1 MLSADVDAVARK
13 LLIIAREGLSHTKH
27 QNVMRI
33 SVLRWFLMW
42 PQVRPQGPPIA
53 SHGRAHACGQYHPA
67 VLWFGSAGARVLEA
81 RVPLQRRP
89 AVGAL
94 LPHHGRAMEVGR
106 ARHSLGRYGV
116 LALLPCHIPLVFSS
130 LVSFVSRSLESELWF
145 GSAGARVLETR
156 VPLQRRYAVGALFPH
171 YGREMEAGRARHSL
185 GGYGVSR
192 MVLLLI

>member
-1 MLSADVDAVARK
+1 MFGCECVYMCTWHAGARVLTHRLCSHIKRAIRELVSCMLSADVDAVARK

-67 VLWFGSAGARVLEA
+67 VLWLGSAGARVLEA

-89 AVGAL
+89 AVGAP
-94 LPHHGRAMEVGR
+94 LPHHGSAMEV
-106 ARHSLGRYGV
+106 
-116 LALLPCHIPLVFSS
+116 
-130 LVSFVSRSLESELWF
+130 
-145 GSAGARVLETR
+145 
-156 VPLQRRYAVGALFPH
+156 
-171 YGREMEAGRARHSL
+171 GRARHSL